1 MTQETGRSTLNSVN
15 ATRWLGTTEAAE
27 FLGVVPRTLYRM
39 IDENLV
45 PAYRMGRVIR
55 LKAEDLDAYLESN
68 RVEPGSLSHLYPGH
82 DEA

>member
-1 MTQETGRSTLNSVN
+1 MST
-15 ATRWLGTTEAAE
+15 TRWLGTTEAAE

-39 IDENLV
+39 IDENLL

-55 LKAEDLDAYLESN
+55 LKEEDLDAYLESH
-68 RVEPGSLSHLYPGH
+68 RVEPGSLSHLYPGN